1 MHKAFVILL
10 FVFIN
15 QSCFSQQ
22 IKRFLQLQGDS
33 SVRNCTIEQY
43 YTIDKQIEFALDSME
58 RLIPV
63 NYHYLFNP
71 YCYYVE
77 FDKRGV
83 KFTIVVKRISTRS
96 GYDVNSFEEWYVHMG
111 YAKWRNAIVFFGSEK
126 RNVKVPRNC
135 CNNII
140 KELMYYHLP
149 EQEQHEID
157 IDYEI
162 HFVGTAKN
170 SIRTFPIDI
179 TKE

>member
-77 FDKRGV
+77 FDKRGIRYS
-83 KFTIVVKRISTRS
+83 IVVLRVSTRS
-96 GYDVNSFEEWYVHMG
+96 DFNISTKPKYNAQMG
-111 YAKWRNAIVFFGSEK
+111 YVKWRNTIVFFGTEK
-126 RNVKVPRNC
+126 GKIKVPMNC
-135 CNNII
+135 CNNLIM
-140 KELMYYHLP
+140 ELMYYHLP
-149 EQEQHEID
+149 FEEQHEID
-157 IDYEI
+157 IDNEI
-162 HFVGTAKN
+162 HIISSSKN
-170 SIRTFPIDI
+170 SIRRFPIDI